1 MSDILQI
8 NTRLLKRLAMPLVV
22 GLILGSAVVN
32 SIYSK
37 PVIAAVRAVEMPVR
51 TSALEVVNADSAVER
66 VNHEI
71 ISQTDAERYQTIF
84 ALQESGKWGA
94 ADTLI
99 AALESR
105 VLMGHVLYQRYM
117 HPTAYRSRYTE
128 LKNWLEHYSDHPKS
142 RKIYRLA
149 MRRKPQNWEGPTRPL
164 KGYLSGSGAS
174 HVNGAVEPQ
183 QHLFL
188 NGPKMSRQAR
198 RVIREIRRFVRK
210 GYPTGGL
217 KHLNS
222 KAGRALGEADR
233 AHALAEIAHGYF
245 VFKVDD
251 KAIRYANESI
261 SLSKGMI
268 PTAHWTVGLALWR
281 QERHDEAASHFEAL
295 ARAPDI
301 SRWVKAA
308 GAFWA
313 SRAHLV
319 ERRPRQATLWLA
331 QAATHPATFYG
342 LLARRALGIDMPLD
356 WTLPELDEDSQEA
369 LLNSPGGQRA
379 FALLQIGR
387 TDLAEQELRRL
398 YPVLPESLHGA
409 IMTIAADNGMPGLAM
424 RIAGILKA
432 RGDRPYYAAFY
443 SLPDWQLDS
452 IEGIDK
458 ALIYAIA
465 RQESKFNATARSK
478 RGAIGIMQIMPRT
491 AAFVANDRSFRSQ
504 DGRKALMDPS
514 LNLKLGQEYVGYLL
528 KKETVNEGL
537 FQLLAA
543 YNAGPG
549 TLRQWTRKLD
559 VKEDPLL
566 FIESIPRHETREFI
580 ERVLT
585 NLWMYRLRLGQP
597 TPSLDHIA
605 AGAWPRYQSMD
616 TMQQSGSPTHARN

>member
-1 MSDILQI
+1 MI
-8 NTRLLKRLAMPLVV
+8 KRIAIPLIVGTVV
-22 GLILGSAVVN
+22 GFTAVI
-32 SIYSK
+32 SINNE
-37 PVIAAVRAVEMPVR
+37 PVSAAVRGIEMPVR
-51 TSALEVVNADSAVER
+51 ASVLGAVNTGPAIQR
-66 VNHEI
+66 VRHNI
-71 ISQTDAERYQTIF
+71 ISPMDAERYQTIF
-84 ALQESGKWGA
+84 ALQESGEWRA
-94 ADTLI
+94 ADKLI
-99 AALESR
+99 AELESR

-117 HPTAYRSRYTE
+117 HPTAYRSRYKE
-128 LKNWLEHYSDHPKS
+128 LKNWMDQYADHPGS
-142 RKIYRLA
+142 WKIYRLA
-149 MRRKPQNWEGPTRPL
+149 MRRKPQDWEAPVRPL

-183 QHLFL
+183 QHLFR
-188 NGPKMSRQAR
+188 NGPKMSRQAQ
-198 RVIREIRRFVRK
+198 RVIRKIRRHVRN

-217 KHLNS
+217 KYLNS
-222 KAGRALGEADR
+222 KAGRAIGESDR

-245 VFKVDD
+245 IFKVDD

-261 SLSKGMI
+261 DRSKGLI
-268 PTAHWTVGLALWR
+268 PTAHWTAGLALWR
-281 QERHDEAASHFEAL
+281 QKRYDEASSHFESL

-331 QAATHPATFYG
+331 QAATHSATFYG

-356 WTLPELDEDSQEA
+356 WTLPDLDGDSQDM
-369 LLNSPGGQRA
+369 LLNSPSGQRA

-398 YPVLPESLHGA
+398 YPVLPDFMHGA
-409 IMTIAADNGMPGLAM
+409 IMTIAAGNGMPGLAM

-443 SLPDWQLDS
+443 PLPDWQLES
-452 IEGIDK
+452 TTGIDK

-465 RQESKFNATARSK
+465 RQESKFNATARSG
-478 RGAIGIMQIMPRT
+478 RGAIGVMQIMPRT
-491 AAFVANDRSFRSQ
+491 AAFIANDRSFRSR
-504 DGRKALMDPS
+504 DGHKALMDPS
-514 LNLKLGQEYVGYLL
+514 LNLKLGQEYVEYLL
-528 KKETVNEGL
+528 KQESVNEGL

-549 TLRQWTRKLD
+549 TLRKWTRKLD
-559 VKEDPLL
+559 FKEDPLL

-585 NLWMYRLRLGQP
+585 NLWMYRLRLGQSA
-597 TPSLDHIA
+597 PSLDHIA
-605 AGAWPRYQSMD
+605 AGAWPRYQSIDMV
-616 TMQQSGSPTHARN
+616 QKPGGLKHARN